1 MFGFMFGFGY
11 LSTTDEYKVVMGAEM
26 FSSNKG
32 SWKRIQVPPCSVGQ
46 SCGVFSSGALHW
58 LLYSCDQKQ
67 QVPNLYAFDLE
78 KEEFWMMKLPDALQ
92 TLGLVRSSISY
103 QLGVT
108 REGCLYVM
116 VQSEVWDS
124 GKLASFYVVDFWV
137 MRDYDNSDSWTKSLG
152 VKISNQPARRDW
164 FLSIEAI
171 SVSET
176 SAFVR
181 NTYAAVEQG
190 ELMSTIY
197 HRNEESS
204 RMYILEN
211 GAQSMV
217 VYEESYHVVLIQ
229 HEA

>member
-108 REGCLYVM
+108 REGACM
-116 VQSEVWDS
+116 
-124 GKLASFYVVDFWV
+124 
-137 MRDYDNSDSWTKSLG
+137 
-152 VKISNQPARRDW
+152 
-164 FLSIEAI
+164 
-171 SVSET
+171 
-176 SAFVR
+176 
-181 NTYAAVEQG
+181 
-190 ELMSTIY
+190 
-197 HRNEESS
+197 
-204 RMYILEN
+204 
-211 GAQSMV
+211 
-217 VYEESYHVVLIQ
+217 
-229 HEA
+229 